1 MCESCAIYKS
11 GQSHS
16 HGTMGAQSWSLVPC
30 SILGADDMVMVP
42 RTIINK
48 TWQSFIAKRRINRT
62 ISCCQFP
69 CTSSLI
75 LGGHMYI
82 QQQLQKK
89 SGWVANTFR
98 SLYKFWESRMHGW
111 LRFVQV
117 PNWMKILSSFNS
129 FATFLPPTTYHSFN
143 YMEVFVVCFIKQF
156 SDPLIRACISH
167 FIKTALNCFK
177 PTPENSLQFDLFAHS
192 YHSCANTQMGTGLQ
206 DIKPREGLGAE
217 SRKMGL

>member
-48 TWQSFIAKRRINRT
+48 TWQSFNAKRRINRT

-69 CTSSLI
+69 CTSSLL

-117 PNWMKILSSFNS
+117 IEWKFFRPSIPSLLFFHPPLTTRSITRRYLWFVLLNNFPTHSSGR
-129 FATFLPPTTYHSFN
+129 AFL
-143 YMEVFVVCFIKQF
+143 
-156 SDPLIRACISH
+156 ISLKRH
-167 FIKTALNCFK
+167 
-177 PTPENSLQFDLFAHS
+177 
-192 YHSCANTQMGTGLQ
+192 
-206 DIKPREGLGAE
+206 
-217 SRKMGL
+217 